1 MVYLL
6 YSLEK
11 FLLNR
16 EIDKIKN
23 DNNMEE
29 INISHFDLNSDLIED
44 VLEDAETFSMFADKK
59 MIIVNNSVLF
69 TAKKLTLEQNIEKLE
84 KYLANINPS
93 TIIIFTV
100 LDNKLDERKKVVKL
114 IKKIGTVKELSSN
127 DNIDDVVTS
136 LFGKFKISKKQI
148 RLLVDR
154 VGNNLDLL
162 NQEIIKIKIY
172 KDDDLVITDEDIINL
187 TYENIEA
194 NLFLLIDN
202 IVSKNKEKAISIYHE
217 MLKMNEEPISIVI
230 SLANKIRSLYQTK
243 ELFSKGYK
251 DVEIAT
257 ILGVKPG
264 YLYYMRDSLK
274 KYDSKTLLSLIKKLA
289 DLDYD
294 IKRGSINKDLGLELF
309 ILEN

>member
-69 TAKKLTLEQNIEKLE
+69 TGKKLTLEQNIEKLE

-274 KYDSKTLLSLIKKLA
+274 KYDSETLLSLIKKLA

>member
-274 KYDSKTLLSLIKKLA
+274 KYDSETLLSLIKKLA

>member
-23 DNNMEE
+23 ENNMEE

-59 MIIVNNSVLF
+59 MIIVNNAVIF
-69 TAKKLTLEQNIEKLE
+69 TAKKLTLDQNIEKLE
-84 KYLANINPS
+84 KYLSNINPS

-100 LDNKLDERKKVVKL
+100 FDNKLDERKKIVKL
-114 IKKIGTVKELSSN
+114 VKKIGTVKELNSSE
-127 DNIDDVVTS
+127 NIDEVIMS
-136 LFGKFKISKKQI
+136 LFGKFKINSKQI
-148 RLLVDR
+148 KLLVDR

-187 TYENIEA
+187 TYENVEA

-202 IVSKNKEKAISIYHE
+202 IVSKNKEKAVNIYHE

-243 ELFSKGYK
+243 ELFNKGYK

-274 KYDSKTLLSLIKKLA
+274 KYDSETLLSLIKKLA

>member
-1 MVYLL
+1 MIYLL

-23 DNNMEE
+23 DYNMEE
-29 INISHFDLNSDLIED
+29 INISHFDLNNDLIED

-59 MIIVNNSVLF
+59 MIIVNNANIF
-69 TAKKLTLEQNIEKLE
+69 TAKKLTLEQNTEKIE
-84 KYLANINPS
+84 KYLENFNPS
-93 TIIIFTV
+93 TIILFTV
-100 LDNKLDERKKVVKL
+100 NDSKLDERKKIVKL
-114 IKKIGTVKELSSN
+114 IKKVGTVKELNSTN
-127 DNIDDVVTS
+127 DINDIIIG
-136 LFGKFKISKKQI
+136 LFDNYKITPKQI
-148 RLLVDR
+148 KLLTDR
-154 VGNNLDLL
+154 VGTNLDLL
-162 NQEIIKIKIY
+162 NQEITKIKIY
-172 KDDDLVITDEDIINL
+172 KDNELTITDDDIKNL
-187 TYENIEA
+187 TSENVEA
-194 NLFLLIDN
+194 NMFLLIDK
-202 IVSKNKEKAISIYHE
+202 IVNKEKEKAISIYHE
-217 MLKMNEEPISIVI
+217 MLKMNEEPIAIVI

-251 DVEIAT
+251 DVDIAS

-274 KYDSKTLLSLIKKLA
+274 KYDSNTLLILLKKLA

-294 IKRGSINKDLGLELF
+294 IKRGAINKDLGLELF

>member
-194 NLFLLIDN
+194 NLFLLI
-202 IVSKNKEKAISIYHE
+202 E

-274 KYDSKTLLSLIKKLA
+274 KYDSETLLSLIKKLA